1 MSRLH
6 CCKLIFFGKCCRR
19 AQIQKLSPMQSK
31 ILVLLLQG
39 YIEHDVYFWQR
50 YVIEWFLG
58 SNHCSNN
65 EQKVATQNDGG
76 SRLIFFD
83 PFNIMTV
90 SVSFSVPQQISH
102 YLPPKNVAA
111 KQISL
116 PPAKRF
122 SMHGLEVYSFFSVKY
137 ANPVFPL

>member
-6 CCKLIFFGKCCRR
+6 CCKLIHFGNAAEVHRH
-19 AQIQKLSPMQSK
+19 K
-31 ILVLLLQG
+31 ICLPCNLNTLVWYLQG
-39 YIEHDVYFWQR
+39 YIEHDAYFWQC
-50 YVIEWFLG
+50 YVIELFPG

-65 EQKVATQNDGG
+65 EQKVATQNDGD

-116 PPAKRF
+116 PPQKNGQSRKKVQHAWFRA
-122 SMHGLEVYSFFSVKY
+122 L
-137 ANPVFPL
+137 